1 MKRLLQNLVAVAALL
16 LVGVSANAQTDLS
29 KMKIASISEAIT
41 TQPEA
46 GKYYLLEQDRGNT
59 MTPAGDTG
67 EGGTITRASSADAV
81 SVGDMA
87 SAVENYLLQ
96 FIPTGDVSAYGVGGV
111 YILQWATG
119 NYWVSI
125 YGSSNGQDDAKIT
138 TTSDAGEAGI
148 YNVYPTTTGG
158 NLFGLNAFDMDKK
171 VDNNGAG
178 GEVVGWDSGLNE
190 ATSGN
195 NVWTIYEVTFEEAS
209 NETLELQDLIAE
221 AQAAY
226 DANADVR
233 NAQITSTEQFS
244 SPYTDPDE
252 GSLDDLL
259 DGDASTYWHSNWHG
273 GSVDN
278 GIHYIQVDL
287 ADDFV
292 GGDLILSILRRN
304 NANNQVVKMSIK
316 DGEDNLID
324 TVDLP
329 YEAQGE
335 TVEAEFNCPEGI
347 YTLRFYNE
355 GTVGYSQFEQGF
367 FHLAGLQLYTVT
379 PGLNTE
385 NPEVAEVLAE
395 AIAAAEAAIEG
406 DATAADIATLQ
417 DALDYYLANI
427 EGTEEKP
434 VIEDG
439 EYLIVNQEGNYLGG
453 GLTWGTQAAIIGKP
467 QFIGFE
473 VQSDGTYH
481 LDSHQ
486 YNGEAAHYLGSNL
499 YFDNASPVDWTIEAV
514 DGGYTIYGTVDDGT
528 GYLTSNGFQTVPTV
542 EASPYVWTLVT
553 MDDVVASMDDA
564 SADNPVDVTALIAF
578 PEMKRNSD
586 TEFYPMW
593 TITGYDDEDVP
604 NNYAFGGGS
613 AVANCAESW
622 HSTNGFNFSQEITL
636 PKAGKYTLSAQGF
649 WRDDE
654 SSTLLLPVM
663 YAGNKTSTFPE
674 ITRTDEYLGV
684 ADNMANAY
692 QEFLLGLHPIDAITI
707 TAAEDGETVTIGFKG
722 EDTSLWNIMGELA
735 LTYSGPA
742 PIEVE
747 PVYVEVHECEA
758 EIDHWTTTG
767 NNGTHELNTW
777 SVEAD
782 ESGMVTPFCQNW
794 IASGNVLTDATISHT
809 QLTGLEAGSYEVT
822 LDVRIFS
829 EAGNDIEAGSTL
841 SANGVSV
848 GLVEAGTATT
858 YNASKVVYGTYTLQC
873 EVDENGTLDIAI
885 DVKDATFN
893 WIAWKNLT
901 VSYLSTEMQTFI
913 PVEGKMNAE
922 VEATMNAAI
931 AAYNSNPT
939 AANYYAAVDA
949 IAAAEASVAYYAP
962 IEEVV
967 EALDEAGTAVWQES
981 QYAAMYD
988 AGTLTSED
996 VSADLAAA
1004 VVAQTTAGSDM
1015 TYAITTA
1022 GTWIGQTGTYA
1033 DGMERYGDEIAV
1045 EDGEVVKVL
1054 YQSLEGLTPGT
1065 YEVSFYAVANNAWVG
1080 AAVGDGIA
1088 QVFANDVVEDVTV
1101 YDQTGCTPTDYP
1113 HTIQCTVGEDG
1124 TLEFGLQNIATGGN
1138 WYVCQA
1144 ISLTLVE
1151 AAGAEEEDLSEL
1163 IAQYEAALAAATEA
1177 VEGAESRLGETPAE
1191 DEVEEVEEW
1200 KATLAEYTLDTT
1212 TATKEEME
1220 EAIPVLEAL
1229 AEAAN
1234 SFTTA
1239 ISGISAEEGNDVIY
1253 TISGTRVSKAVKG
1266 VYIIN
1271 GKKVLVK

>member
-1 MKRLLQNLVAVAALL
+1 MKNIKLFLFALL
-16 LVGVSANAQTDLS
+16 GLVLSVPLSVQAADGLITSVDQLYSPCTRENSGSHNYELANMLDRDTTTYWCPETDGDLGTKYFEVELPYECEKVYFVFTRRYSATANKITKWGVYGAPAGELATEKTSCVELAHIETPYNDVRGETLTSDVFDTKGYTHVRFYIENTTTPTQPYGSVAEFQLYEVADGDDTS
-29 KMKIASISEAIT
+29 ITNKKIVSISDAIT
-41 TQPEA
+41 TQPEE
-46 GKYYLLEQDRGNT
+46 GKWYLIMNNRGGT

-67 EGGTITRASSADAV
+67 AGESITRASSADAV
-81 SVGDMA
+81 TEGMA
-87 SAVENYLLQ
+87 AEGVAGYLLS
-96 FIPTGDVSAYGVGGV
+96 FTPTGQTSTYGVGGV
-111 YILQWATG
+111 YTLQWATG
-119 NYWVSI
+119 NYWKSI
-125 YGSSNGQDDAKIT
+125 YDVSNGVAVTTSSDA
-138 TTSDAGEAGI
+138 SDAGA
-148 YNVYPTTTGG
+148 YNVYPTATGG
-158 NLFGLNAFDMDKK
+158 STFGLNAYDMNKK
-171 VDNNGAG
+171 VDNNGVG
-178 GEVVGWDSGLNE
+178 DILTGWDSGQNT

-195 NVWTIYEVTFEEAS
+195 NVWWLYEVELAEMSAAEMELRALIEEAEADYALYDGKLDTGFS
-209 NETLELQDLIAE
+209 SGDGVGNGLIKS
-221 AQAAY
+221 
-226 DANADVR
+226 
-233 NAQITSTEQFS
+233 TSQFS
-244 SPYTDPDE
+244 SPYTDPTE
-252 GSLDDLL
+252 GSLDNLL
-259 DGDASTYWHSNWHG
+259 DNNAGTFWHSTWQGN
-273 GSVDN
+273 SVAD
-278 GIHYIQVDL
+278 GLHYLQVDMT
-287 ADDFV
+287 DDFN
-292 GGDLILSILRRN
+292 GGDVVLNLIRRN
-304 NANNQVVKMSIK
+304 TNNDHVTAMSVK
-316 DGEDNLID
+316 DGDD
-324 TVDLP
+324 
-329 YEAQGE
+329 
-335 TVEAEFNCPEGI
+335 VEIVPTFEIPFSGSGATDQVTITIPEGNK
-347 YTLRFYNE
+347 TLRFYEQATTSNN
-355 GTVGYSQFEQGF
+355 GYWHVGDF
-367 FHLAGLQLYTVT
+367 QLFDASYLH
-379 PGLNTE
+379 PDYNNS
-385 NPEVAEVLAE
+385 NPSVADQLTAAITAASE
-395 AIAAAEAAIEG
+395 AISSGEVSQSDIDALQAAI
-406 DATAADIATLQ
+406 
-417 DALDYYLANI
+417 DYYLDNI
-427 EGTEEKP
+427 DPYK
-434 VIEDG
+434 
-439 EYLIVNQEGNYLGG
+439 
-453 GLTWGTQAAIIGKP
+453 
-467 QFIGFE
+467 
-473 VQSDGTYH
+473 
-481 LDSHQ
+481 LD
-486 YNGEAAHYLGSNL
+486 
-499 YFDNASPVDWTIEAV
+499 P
-514 DGGYTIYGTVDDGT
+514 GTV
-528 GYLTSNGFQTVPTV
+528 
-542 EASPYVWTLVT
+542 
-553 MDDVVASMDDA
+553 
-564 SADNPVDVTALIAF
+564 
-578 PEMKRNSD
+578 
-586 TEFYPMW
+586 
-593 TITGYDDEDVP
+593 
-604 NNYAFGGGS
+604 
-613 AVANCAESW
+613 
-622 HSTNGFNFSQEITL
+622 
-636 PKAGKYTLSAQGF
+636 
-649 WRDDE
+649 
-654 SSTLLLPVM
+654 
-663 YAGNKTSTFPE
+663 
-674 ITRTDEYLGV
+674 
-684 ADNMANAY
+684 
-692 QEFLLGLHPIDAITI
+692 
-707 TAAEDGETVTIGFKG
+707 
-722 EDTSLWNIMGELA
+722 
-735 LTYSGPA
+735 
-742 PIEVE
+742 
-747 PVYVEVHECEA
+747 VHECVA
-758 EIDHWTTTG
+758 ELADWATTG